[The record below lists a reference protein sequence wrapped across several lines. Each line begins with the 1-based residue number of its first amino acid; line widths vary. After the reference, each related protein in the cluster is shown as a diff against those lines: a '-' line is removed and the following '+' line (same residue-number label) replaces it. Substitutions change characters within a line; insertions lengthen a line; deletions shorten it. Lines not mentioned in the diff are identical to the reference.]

1 MPLIS
6 FHVNQKSRMDE
17 ARIRWQR
24 SLPKQ
29 PGQIGL
35 ALVIWIEHPT
45 MGDQQAVEVND
56 GFVDFLR
63 HENIPFQTR

>member
-6 FHVNQKSRMDE
+6 FHVNQKSRIDE

-29 PGQIGL
+29 LGQIGL
-35 ALVIWIEHPT
+35 ALVIWIEHPP

-63 HENIPFQTR
+63 HGDIPFQTR